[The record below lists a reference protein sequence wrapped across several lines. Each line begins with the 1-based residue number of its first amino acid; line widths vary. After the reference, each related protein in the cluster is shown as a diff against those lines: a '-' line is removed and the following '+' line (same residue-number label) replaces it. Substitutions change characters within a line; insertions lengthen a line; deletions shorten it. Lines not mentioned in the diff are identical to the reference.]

1 MPLRSPFVDV
11 HGAIVSFAVIVGLL
25 TLTPGLDTALIL
37 RTSLLVSRRSAWAV
51 VLGIQVGT
59 LLWGLLTAA
68 GLSALLAAS
77 HFAYEVLRWA
87 GVAYLIWIGGQMLWH
102 SRKGHADEAA
112 VPGKPGSDGLWS
124 AFRRGLVTNLL
135 NPKVGAFYVAVLPQF
150 IPDGVPPAAMG
161 VLLAG
166 VHVCEGLLWS
176 AVLIGLAGLVRG
188 WLRRPSVKRGLDR
201 LTGIIVIGFGLRLAS
216 QQS

>member
-1 MPLRSPFVDV
+1 MTVVDV
-11 HGAIVSFAVIVGLL
+11 YGAIASFAAIVALL

-37 RTSLLVSRRSAWAV
+37 RTSLLAGRRSAWAV
-51 VLGIQVGT
+51 VLGIQVSI

-68 GLSALLAAS
+68 GLSALLTAS
-77 HFAYEVLRWA
+77 QTAYEVVRWA
-87 GVAYLIWIGGQMLWH
+87 GVAYLVWMGGRMLWH
-102 SRKGHADEAA
+102 SRTSRTSRADDDAP
-112 VPGKPGSDGLWS
+112 PGPQDAGWGR
-124 AFRRGLVTNLL
+124 AFRRGLLSNLL

-150 IPDGVPPAAMG
+150 MLQGVPHAVMG

-166 VHVCEGLLWS
+166 VHVCEGLVWS
-176 AVLIGLAGLVRG
+176 AVLIGFTGMLRG

-201 LTGIIVIGFGLRLAS
+201 LTGLVVIGFGLRLAT

>member
-1 MPLRSPFVDV
+1 MDV
-11 HGAIVSFAVIVGLL
+11 YGAIASFAVIVALL

-37 RTSLLVSRRSAWAV
+37 RTSLLAGRRSAWAV

-68 GLSALLAAS
+68 GLSALLTAS
-77 HFAYEVLRWA
+77 HVAYEVLRWA
-87 GVAYLIWIGGQMLWH
+87 GVAYLIWMGGRMLWH
-102 SRKGHADEAA
+102 SRTSRADDAAPPDPPEA
-112 VPGKPGSDGLWS
+112 GWGR
-124 AFRRGLVTNLL
+124 AFRRGLLTNLL

-150 IPDGVPPAAMG
+150 MPQGMPHAVMG

-166 VHVCEGLLWS
+166 VHVCEALVWS
-176 AVLIGLAGLVRG
+176 AVLIGFTGMVRG
-188 WLRRPSVKRGLDR
+188 WLRRPSVKRAMDRVTGL
-201 LTGIIVIGFGLRLAS
+201 IVIGFGLRLAV